1 LISFLHKSFRSLRQ
15 DFRSKELVWL
25 FVALTLSVTAL
36 SGVSFLASRMH
47 QAFEFDA
54 RQLLAS
60 DLLIAAD
67 QPLPKLFFDE
77 AQEKQLQIAQTI
89 VFPSMAT
96 AGNESKLASIKA
108 VSSLYPLR
116 GALQFNFANNPPQDL
131 RSPSPGTVW
140 VDPSLLS
147 NLRTKVGDT
156 LILGEK
162 RFVIGAVLEKEIDR
176 GAGFMNFSPRVMMSL
191 DDLPATGLIGL
202 GSRVTYRLLLAG
214 SDANIKSYQKWATQF
229 IESEQLRGLRLEN
242 LENAQ
247 PLMRKTLDRA
257 ERFLSLLSL
266 LTAIVAGVAI
276 ALSARRYTL
285 KQADSCAVLKCFGA
299 SQVDILKK
307 QFQTLLFIGLIS
319 ACIGLMLGYL
329 VQLLLT
335 LSLGNLLV
343 SSLPRTS
350 LAPALWSALF
360 AWSLLLGFAGP
371 SILGL
376 VKVSPISL
384 IRREFNAI
392 QAREIW
398 LIVVALTTCAALIA
412 IAARDWKLALWTGLS
427 FGGAVIL
434 FASIAWACLFLMSRW
449 RNTRFSIRFAI
460 VAQARQASYAVMQIT
475 ALGIALMALVTILLL
490 RQDLLS
496 AWQSSVPIDAPNRFM
511 INIQGD
517 QKTEIQKSL
526 LEAGVSSPS
535 FYPMIRGRLVG
546 INGRDVLPNDYS
558 EENARRLI
566 DREFNLSYTDLLP
579 SGNRITA
586 GEWIKGD
593 TPQISIETGIAKTLK
608 LKMGDVLTFEMAGQQ
623 VTAPITSLR
632 KLDWGSMRV
641 NFFVIMPPALLNS
654 LPQSW
659 ITSYYQPLNKESL
672 DFQMSRQFPNLT
684 IVDVSSSLAQ
694 IQSVLNKLSAALGLL
709 FGLTVIAAMLVLV
722 AALTAT
728 QDQRYKNAALLKALG
743 ASRKVLGEIS
753 QFELLVIGSMA
764 GVLAGLSSGLAAW
777 LLGRYVLEIDFNAFG
792 QAVLM
797 GVLFGVAAS
806 LAVGYRSQQKIQRAT
821 AIECLR
827 EGY

>member
-1 LISFLHKSFRSLRQ
+1 MISILSRLIRSLKQ

-36 SGVSFLASRMH
+36 SGVSFLANRMQ

-60 DLLIAAD
+60 DLLVAAD
-67 QPLPKLFFDE
+67 QPLPKSFYQE
-77 AQEKQLQIAQTI
+77 ADARKLQVAQTI

-96 AGNESKLASIKA
+96 AGKESKLASIKA

-116 GALQFNFANNPPQDL
+116 GALQVRFSNNAPQGL
-131 RSPSPGTVW
+131 LSPLPGTVW
-140 VDPSLLS
+140 VDPALLT
-147 NLRTKVGDT
+147 NLRTQVGDS

-162 RFVIGAVLEKEIDR
+162 QFVISGVLEREIDR
-176 GAGFMNFSPRVMMSL
+176 GAGFMNFAPRVMMSL

-214 SDANIKSYQKWATQF
+214 SDAEIKSYQKWAIQL

-247 PLMRKTLDRA
+247 PIMRKTLDRA

-285 KQADSCAVLKCFGA
+285 KQADAYAVLKCFGA
-299 SQVDILKK
+299 SQIEILKR
-307 QFQTLLFIGLIS
+307 QLRTLLCIGVLSACLGLI
-319 ACIGLMLGYL
+319 LGYL
-329 VQLLLT
+329 VQFLLT

-343 SSLPRTS
+343 ASLPRTS
-350 LAPALWSALF
+350 FAPALWSTLF

-376 VKVSPISL
+376 VKVSPICL
-384 IRREFNAI
+384 IRKEFKAI
-392 QAREIW
+392 QVREIW
-398 LIVVALTTCAALIA
+398 LIVTALATCAVLIA
-412 IAARDWKLALWTGLS
+412 IAAHDWKLALWTGLS

-434 FASIAWACLFLMSRW
+434 FASIAWASLSLMTRW
-449 RNTRFSIRFAI
+449 RSSRFSIRFAI
-460 VAQARQASYAVMQIT
+460 IAQARQSSYAVMQIT

-496 AWQSSVPIDAPNRFM
+496 SWQSSIPADAPNRFM

-517 QKTEIQKSL
+517 QKSDIQKSL
-526 LEAGVSSPS
+526 VDAGVSSPS
-535 FYPMIRGRLVG
+535 FYPMIRGRLIG

-558 EENARRLI
+558 EDNARRLI
-566 DREFNLSYTDLLP
+566 DREFNLSYTDVLP
-579 SGNRITA
+579 SGNRIVA
-586 GEWIKGD
+586 GDWIKGD
-593 TPQISIETGIAKTLK
+593 TPQISMETGIAKTLK
-608 LKMGDVLTFEMAGQQ
+608 LKMGDTLTFEIAGQQ

-659 ITSYYQPLNKESL
+659 ITSYYQPSNQESL

-728 QDQRYKNAALLKALG
+728 QDQRYKNAALLKAIG
-743 ASRKVLGEIS
+743 ASRKVLSEIS
-753 QFELLVIGSMA
+753 QFELLVIGLLA
-764 GVLAGLSSGLAAW
+764 GIFAGLSSGLAAW

-792 QAVLM
+792 QALM
-797 GVLFGVAAS
+797 MAVLFGVAAS
-806 LAVGYRSQQKIQRAT
+806 LLVGYRSQQKIQRAT

>member
-1 LISFLHKSFRSLRQ
+1 
-15 DFRSKELVWL
+15 
-25 FVALTLSVTAL
+25 VTAL
-36 SGVSFLASRMH
+36 SGVSFLASRMQ

-67 QPLPKLFFDE
+67 QPLPKVFFQE
-77 AQEKQLQIAQTI
+77 AEAKQLQVAQTI

-116 GALQFNFANNPPQDL
+116 GSLQVNFANKPPQDL
-131 RSPSPGTVW
+131 RSPLPGTVW
-140 VDPSLLS
+140 VDPALLS
-147 NLRTKVGDT
+147 NLRTRVGDT

-162 RFVIGAVLEKEIDR
+162 RFVIGAVLEREIDR
-176 GAGFMNFSPRVMMSL
+176 GAGFMNFAPRVMMSI
-191 DDLPATGLIGL
+191 DDLPATGLMGL

-214 SDANIKSYQKWATQF
+214 SDADIKSYQKWAIQF
-229 IESEQLRGLRLEN
+229 IETEQLRGLRLEN

-276 ALSARRYTL
+276 ALSARRFTL
-285 KQADSCAVLKCFGA
+285 KQADACAVLKCFGA
-299 SQVDILKK
+299 SQVDILKR
-307 QFQTLLFIGLIS
+307 QFQTLLCIGVIS
-319 ACIGLMLGYL
+319 ACIGLILGYL
-329 VQLLLT
+329 VQYLLT

-343 SSLPRTS
+343 ASLPPTS
-350 LAPALWSALF
+350 FAPALWSTVF
-360 AWSLLLGFAGP
+360 SWSLLLGFAGP

-384 IRREFNAI
+384 IRREFKSI
-392 QAREIW
+392 QVREIW
-398 LIVVALTTCAALIA
+398 LIVIALTTCAALIA

-434 FASIAWACLFLMSRW
+434 FASIAWVGLLLMTRW
-449 RNTRFSIRFAI
+449 RSNRFAIRFAI
-460 VAQARQASYAVMQIT
+460 ISQARQSSYAVMQIT

-496 AWQSSVPIDAPNRFM
+496 AWQSSVPMDAPNRFM

-517 QKTEIQKSL
+517 QKAEIQKSL
-526 LEAGVSSPS
+526 VDAGVSSPS

-546 INGRDVLPNDYS
+546 INGRDVLPNDYT

-593 TPQISIETGIAKTLK
+593 APQISIETGIAKTLK
-608 LKMGDVLTFEMAGQQ
+608 LKMGDTLSFEMAGQQ

-659 ITSYYQPLNKESL
+659 ITSYYQPSNQDSL

-684 IVDVSSSLAQ
+684 IVDVSA
-694 IQSVLNKLSAALGLL
+694 
-709 FGLTVIAAMLVLV
+709 
-722 AALTAT
+722 
-728 QDQRYKNAALLKALG
+728 
-743 ASRKVLGEIS
+743 
-753 QFELLVIGSMA
+753 
-764 GVLAGLSSGLAAW
+764 
-777 LLGRYVLEIDFNAFG
+777 
-792 QAVLM
+792 
-797 GVLFGVAAS
+797 
-806 LAVGYRSQQKIQRAT
+806 
-821 AIECLR
+821 
-827 EGY
+827 